1 MESGINWLLS
11 RLAEPSIL
19 HWMALFFGDWVR
31 EFFNPEAV
39 INYPVTALMV
49 SMATLN
55 IVAMATLLLIL
66 FYTGGRALLSGLAT
80 ANIATGTSS
89 FLPFRL
95 LLAFGLLMPTT
106 AGLDALKDRGLN
118 ISYAQANIIKVILIG
133 GSFADYVWMQ
143 SAHALFDLNI
153 SGAPVLRN
161 TYSRTVTTAQ
171 LFLCNEFYYRAY
183 GQGLG
188 ESRYHLRTMS
198 RSVAEGDSTT
208 VQTDIIGR
216 DSIDDF
222 LITSSESEVY
232 VNRIIFGGRD
242 ARCGSIELESLPNIK
257 SELSLLPQTAE
268 IMPAIQYAMRNKA
281 NASLKD
287 ILQRFDT
294 FSSNYFRLMGRH
306 STSSVLAI
314 RGDKDQSSGL
324 KLIDVNLGS
333 ASTSSPSDSIN
344 TKMNSLADEL
354 IYISQYYGLALQ
366 AIPSKAGSTMINEM
380 LRSGDLS
387 GTADGDLATSLF
399 NNYMSG
405 YISAGMFWSIYQEF
419 SGIVSDAERY
429 ANGVVAVTE
438 SVSASELC
446 NVSFLQSLFNS
457 DSSGYECENEGHYRQ
472 VYSFLVDIME
482 MKANSSMF
490 ASSINV
496 DGMEYGIDAK
506 IWSGFLAPSNASTP
520 KSNNFISNWVIGFF
534 EEFIVNLIYVPLP
547 LGEGTGITSED
558 GMPRGILS
566 GDDTMLMNFSGNTS
580 PYVFLNQLGEGMRD
594 LSFSLRAAHILI
606 KSLST
611 TKKDTI
617 EGVSQSLIN
626 KFTPMAPLL
635 APVRYFANVLY
646 NTVEWLGERILMLA
660 KTLSTVSLI
669 LIYGLPSIPVIGWT
683 MIVLGLFFTFGSA
696 VAASPFAAALI
707 GVPKGDGLITPDTE
721 RVLSLLYGVFVR
733 QSLTVV
739 GFVFSMY
746 MGYVGMSLFNL
757 IWFSTFLGKISSMGI
772 LDAMLFVVFIFVG
785 YAVGL
790 FFICL
795 YSFRVT
801 SMLVDTVGVFFSSV
815 LVGGAFGSND
825 QDTQTAIAGI
835 KSLSSQLD
843 EFASK
848 MNPDGSSTSSSKGK
862 QGSGG
867 GSDDTDTTEPTKER
881 SDRKTP
887 NA

>member
-19 HWMALFFGDWVR
+19 HWMALFFGDWIR

-55 IVAMATLLLIL
+55 IVAMATLLIIL

-118 ISYAQANIIKVILIG
+118 ISYAQANIIKIILLG

-171 LFLCNEFYYRAY
+171 LFLCNEFYYRTY
-183 GQGLG
+183 GQSRG
-188 ESRYHLRTMS
+188 ESRYHLRTIS
-198 RSVAEGDSTT
+198 RTMAD
-208 VQTDIIGR
+208 DIPVTNVGTITSF
-216 DSIDDF
+216 DAIDDLVIVF
-222 LITSSESEVY
+222 SESESH

-242 ARCGSIELESLPNIK
+242 ARCGSIELESLPNTK

-268 IMPAIQYAMRNKA
+268 IMPAIRFAMRNEA
-281 NASLKD
+281 NLSLKD
-287 ILQRFDT
+287 ILVRFDS

-314 RGDKDQSSGL
+314 RGDKDESVGL
-324 KLIDVNLGS
+324 KLIDVNSGSS
-333 ASTSSPSDSIN
+333 ASAQPSDSIN
-344 TKMNSLADEL
+344 VKMNSLADEL
-354 IYISQYYGLALQ
+354 IYISQYYGLGLQ
-366 AIPSKAGSTMINEM
+366 AIPSRAGSTMINEM
-380 LRSGDLS
+380 LRSGDIS
-387 GTADGDLATSLF
+387 GVAEGDLATALF
-399 NNYMSG
+399 DNYMSG
-405 YISAGMFWSIYQEF
+405 YISAGMFWSVYQEF

-438 SVSASELC
+438 TVSASELC
-446 NVSFLQSLFNS
+446 NVSFLSSIWNS
-457 DSSGYECENEGHYRQ
+457 TTSGYECENEGHYKQ
-472 VYSFLVDIME
+472 VYAFLVDIME

-490 ASSINV
+490 APSIEI
-496 DGMEYGIDAK
+496 DGTSYGVDAK
-506 IWSGFLAPSNASTP
+506 VWSGFLAPSNAATP
-520 KSNNFISNWVIGFF
+520 KSNNFISSWVISFF
-534 EEFIVNLIYVPLP
+534 EQFIANLIYVPLP
-547 LGEGTGITSED
+547 VGEGTGITSED
-558 GMPRGILS
+558 GMPRGVLS
-566 GDDTMLMNFSGNTS
+566 GDDAMLMNLSGNTS

-594 LSFSLRAAHILI
+594 LSFSLRAIHILV
-606 KSLST
+606 KSLSV

-617 EGVSQSLIN
+617 ESVSASIVSKHPL
-626 KFTPMAPLL
+626 MAPLL
-635 APVRYFANVLY
+635 VPIRYVSNVVY
-646 NTVEWLGERILMLA
+646 NTVEWLGERLLMLA
-660 KTLSTVSLI
+660 KTLSAVSLI
-669 LIYGLPSIPVIGWT
+669 LIYGLPAIPVIGWT
-683 MIVLGLFFTFGSA
+683 MVVLGLFYTFGSA

-707 GVPKGDGLITPDTE
+707 GIPKGDGLITPDTE

-772 LDAMLFVVFIFVG
+772 LDAMLFVIFIFVG
-785 YAVGL
+785 YAIGL

-843 EFASK
+843 EFATK
-848 MNPDGSSTSSSKGK
+848 MNPSESSSNNKR
-862 QGSGG
+862 QNDFGG
-867 GSDDTDTTEPTKER
+867 RAGGASSAESAQER